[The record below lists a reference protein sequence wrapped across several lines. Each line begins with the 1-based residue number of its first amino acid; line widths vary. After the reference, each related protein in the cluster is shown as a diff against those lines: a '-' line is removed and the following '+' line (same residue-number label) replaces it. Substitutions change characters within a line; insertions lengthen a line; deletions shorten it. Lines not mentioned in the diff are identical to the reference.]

1 LDGTGADI
9 TVVAAFKSGDVGLPE
24 CTIDGEEVSCGEP
37 TESGTK
43 TTTYSISVSNLPSG
57 EHEFVITLTLVRKG
71 TTVSGSTTFETVGEP
86 ISFETACVDYGGTF
100 GPNGPLANVC
110 LKEYASHEDAEA
122 DFDNFFAALD
132 PTCRGDADLGGGL
145 GTGSTIDFNCATEGH
160 LQLLAMCPE
169 EASSNSG
176 VDVVSCQTSD
186 ASIREPFRALC
197 LEIGGYYLDEVQ
209 ADPDA
214 YVCLAALDDPET
226 ACTDAGGTYDEP
238 NALGWTCSKTYASGD
253 DLDSDLEE
261 LTSSLNVACDQR
273 VAYGITRPT
282 ETSLSYGCGND
293 TVTQL
298 DSMCDAPGRVASGA
312 SRDEFFCQTS
322 DDIAAPFETICVAAG
337 ADYRVDETTP
347 PTYLCEDPV
356 STG

>member
-1 LDGTGADI
+1 M
-9 TVVAAFKSGDVGLPE
+9 P
-24 CTIDGEEVSCGEP
+24 IDGEEVSCGEP
-37 TESGTK
+37 TDSGRK

-71 TTVSGSTTFETVGEP
+71 THGLRVDDLRAPAGEP

-160 LQLLAMCPE
+160 LQLLAICPE
-169 EASSNSG
+169 DASSNSV
-176 VDVVSCQTSD
+176 VDVVSCQTPD

-197 LEIGGYYLDEVQ
+197 LQTV
-209 ADPDA
+209 ATTSTRWMPTRTPTSA
-214 YVCLAALDDPET
+214 WPRSTTPET
-226 ACTDAGGTYDEP
+226 ACRRWWHVRRAQRAGM
-238 NALGWTCSKTYASGD
+238 
-253 DLDSDLEE
+253 DLLQDLRERRRPGRGLEE

-273 VAYGITRPT
+273 VPYGITRPT

-293 TVTQL
+293 TVTRL
-298 DSMCDAPGRVASGA
+298 DNLRDAPGRGCVGSQQGRVLLPDVGRHRRTVRDHLRGGRRRVSGG
-312 SRDEFFCQTS
+312 RD
-322 DDIAAPFETICVAAG
+322 DPAHYV
-337 ADYRVDETTP
+337 
-347 PTYLCEDPV
+347 CEDPV